1 MISEVFS
8 NLINSVTLFPAAFGC
23 AKRSPAPE
31 RAGAGPSTARFRPGP
46 RDAAAPQPQAGP
58 PQQRRR
64 RPGAQARR
72 GWPMREVRLNRGGR
86 CECRAVPPM
95 EPALKGISAFVEV
108 WSSSRTENYSKT
120 FEQQLLD
127 MGAEVSKTLN
137 KHVTHVVFKD
147 GRLSTWKKAQKMG
160 VKIVSVLWVE
170 KCRETG
176 VHVDESLFPAVD
188 TNEGFLLPIKKHKC
202 MQPKDLVEKPPGSN
216 RKLQRRLNQ
225 MAKELALQKTA
236 VNAEFLCAD
245 TDVPVLLFEDNG
257 SLIYSPVN
265 KIKDQCN
272 EMERRIKDMK
282 EKREN
287 LSPTE
292 EQMEDCLNSSCDYL
306 WRTETLKGQRTEVAE
321 YVCDTRTDIHVSMSM
336 STSVNSPSHGNE
348 KTTLAPKRHAR
359 SLTKKQIIQP
369 ILDDRLSLGKKHLIF
384 PKKNQNNKK
393 NKTTSIANESSVLEG
408 FGHITPSK
416 KIVQSNT
423 VPVLIDSL
431 SNSPMN
437 SEDLN
442 AYSLNKSFSV
452 DRNDCVLEDKKRKKR
467 QTLPSLKLATSELG
481 ASGSK
486 GFLQA
491 VTTYSKSYCTE
502 EASYEDF
509 FSSCNLNENAVQ
521 IQVPKES
528 KNPPEICCKDSFTN
542 MDLQDVS
549 FCEPCNTTKISR
561 KTSISVNDFPV
572 KQKINLA
579 KHPGSI
585 PSNISGGEKDHPGE
599 ALDADDVNRLP
610 QHAHEK
616 SYSSVNVCAHT
627 TGNGDEE
634 CHVTDGSCK
643 IFNKQ
648 KNKHTGGLRKAGRLQ
663 KPTRTLVMTS
673 MSSEKQNTVIQVV
686 KKLGD
691 FLVSNE
697 VCETTSHV
705 VTGSPRRTLNV
716 MLGIA
721 RGCWIVSYEWVLWSL
736 ELGHWISEE
745 PYELSSSF
753 PAAPICRLQR
763 HLSTG
768 KYQQNLFS
776 NQPVMFVSPTSQP
789 PCNQLIELIQL
800 AGGKICK
807 ALRQAKICIGKKP
820 GKKYREII
828 SLSEKWVLDSITQY
842 TICPME
848 NYIF

>member
-1 MISEVFS
+1 
-8 NLINSVTLFPAAFGC
+8 
-23 AKRSPAPE
+23 
-31 RAGAGPSTARFRPGP
+31 
-46 RDAAAPQPQAGP
+46 
-58 PQQRRR
+58 
-64 RPGAQARR
+64 
-72 GWPMREVRLNRGGR
+72 MREVRLNRGGR

-160 VKIVSVLWVE
+160 VKLVSVLWVE

-287 LSPTE
+287 LSPTGS
-292 EQMEDCLNSSCDYL
+292 QMTQALPNSSPGDCPL
-306 WRTETLKGQRTEVAE
+306 
-321 YVCDTRTDIHVSMSM
+321 
-336 STSVNSPSHGNE
+336 STCI
-348 KTTLAPKRHAR
+348 
-359 SLTKKQIIQP
+359 LT
-369 ILDDRLSLGKKHLIF
+369 
-384 PKKNQNNKK
+384 
-393 NKTTSIANESSVLEG
+393 
-408 FGHITPSK
+408 
-416 KIVQSNT
+416 
-423 VPVLIDSL
+423 
-431 SNSPMN
+431 N
-437 SEDLN
+437 SEDEL
-442 AYSLNKSFSV
+442 
-452 DRNDCVLEDKKRKKR
+452 
-467 QTLPSLKLATSELG
+467 LPG
-481 ASGSK
+481 
-486 GFLQA
+486 
-491 VTTYSKSYCTE
+491 
-502 EASYEDF
+502 
-509 FSSCNLNENAVQ
+509 NE
-521 IQVPKES
+521 
-528 KNPPEICCKDSFTN
+528 
-542 MDLQDVS
+542 
-549 FCEPCNTTKISR
+549 
-561 KTSISVNDFPV
+561 
-572 KQKINLA
+572 
-579 KHPGSI
+579 
-585 PSNISGGEKDHPGE
+585 
-599 ALDADDVNRLP
+599 
-610 QHAHEK
+610 
-616 SYSSVNVCAHT
+616 
-627 TGNGDEE
+627 DEE

-820 GKKYREII
+820 GKKYQEII

>member
-1 MISEVFS
+1 
-8 NLINSVTLFPAAFGC
+8 
-23 AKRSPAPE
+23 
-31 RAGAGPSTARFRPGP
+31 
-46 RDAAAPQPQAGP
+46 
-58 PQQRRR
+58 
-64 RPGAQARR
+64 
-72 GWPMREVRLNRGGR
+72 
-86 CECRAVPPM
+86 M

-108 WSSSRTENYSKT
+108 WSSNRTENYSKT
-120 FEQQLLD
+120 FEQQLLS
-127 MGAEVSKTLN
+127 MGAKVSKTLN

-147 GRLSTWKKAQKMG
+147 GRLTTWKKAQKMG

-170 KCRETG
+170 KCQETG
-176 VHVDESLFPAVD
+176 VRVDESLFPAVH

-202 MQPKDLVEKPPGSN
+202 MQPKDYVEKTPENN

-236 VNAEFLCAD
+236 VNDD

-257 SLIYSPVN
+257 SLIYSPIN

-272 EMERRIKDMK
+272 EMEGRIKDMK

-287 LSPTE
+287 LSPTGSQMTQALPSSSPGDCPLSTCILTNSEDELLPE

-306 WRTETLKGQRTEVAE
+306 WRTETLKGQRTEVEEHA
-321 YVCDTRTDIHVSMSM
+321 CDTWTDIHVSMSA
-336 STSVNSPSHGNE
+336 SVSSPSHGNE
-348 KTTLAPKRHAR
+348 QKTLTPKRHAR

-369 ILDDRLSLGKKHLIF
+369 ILDDRLSLGKKHLKF
-384 PKKNQNNKK
+384 PKKNQKNKK
-393 NKTTSIANESSVLEG
+393 SKTTSIANESSLLEG

-416 KIVQSNT
+416 KIVQLNT
-423 VPVLIDSL
+423 VPALIDSL
-431 SNSPMN
+431 SNSSMN
-437 SEDLN
+437 SEYLN
-442 AYSLNKSFSV
+442 AYSLEKIFPV

-467 QTLPSLKLATSELG
+467 QTLPSLKLDTSELG

-491 VTTYSKSYCTE
+491 VTTHSKSYCTE

-509 FSSCNLNENAVQ
+509 FSSCNSNENEVQ

-528 KNPPEICCKDSFTN
+528 QNPPEICCKDSFTS
-542 MDLQDVS
+542 MDLHDVS

-561 KTSISVNDFPV
+561 RTSISVNDFPV
-572 KQKINLA
+572 KQNIKPA
-579 KHPGSI
+579 KHPGNI
-585 PSNISGGEKDHPGE
+585 PLNISGGEKDDAGE
-599 ALDADDVNRLP
+599 SLDADDVKSLP

-616 SYSSVNVCAHT
+616 SHSSVNVCAYT
-627 TGNGDEE
+627 TGGEDEVSE

-643 IFNKQ
+643 IFNEQ

-663 KPTRTLVMTS
+663 K
-673 MSSEKQNTVIQVV
+673 
-686 KKLGD
+686 
-691 FLVSNE
+691 
-697 VCETTSHV
+697 
-705 VTGSPRRTLNV
+705 
-716 MLGIA
+716 
-721 RGCWIVSYEWVLWSL
+721 VLWSL

-789 PCNQLIELIQL
+789 PCKQLIELIQL

-807 ALRQAKICIGKKP
+807 ALRQAKICIGRKP
-820 GKKYREII
+820 GKKYQEII
-828 SLSEKWVLDSITQY
+828 SLSEKWVLDSITQH

-848 NYIF
+848 NYIFQM

>member
-1 MISEVFS
+1 
-8 NLINSVTLFPAAFGC
+8 
-23 AKRSPAPE
+23 
-31 RAGAGPSTARFRPGP
+31 
-46 RDAAAPQPQAGP
+46 
-58 PQQRRR
+58 
-64 RPGAQARR
+64 
-72 GWPMREVRLNRGGR
+72 
-86 CECRAVPPM
+86 M

-108 WSSSRTENYSKT
+108 WSSNRTENYSKT

-127 MGAEVSKTLN
+127 MGAKVSKTLN

-147 GRLSTWKKAQKMG
+147 GRLTTWKKAQKMG

-170 KCRETG
+170 KCQETG

-202 MQPKDLVEKPPGSN
+202 MQPKDYVEKTPKNN

-236 VNAEFLCAD
+236 VNAD

-257 SLIYSPVN
+257 SLIYSPVI
-265 KIKDQCN
+265 KTKDQCN

-287 LSPTE
+287 LSPTGSQITQALPSNSSGDCPLSTCILTNSEDELLPE

-306 WRTETLKGQRTEVAE
+306 WRTETLKGQRTAVAE
-321 YVCDTRTDIHVSMSM
+321 HACDGWTDIHVSMSA
-336 STSVNSPSHGNE
+336 SVNSPSHGNE
-348 KTTLAPKRHAR
+348 EKTLTPKRHTR

-369 ILDDRLSLGKKHLIF
+369 ILDDRLSLGKKHLKF
-384 PKKNQNNKK
+384 SKKNQKNKK
-393 NKTTSIANESSVLEG
+393 SKTTSIANESSLLES
-408 FGHITPSK
+408 FDHITPSK
-416 KIVQSNT
+416 KIVQLNT
-423 VPVLIDSL
+423 VPALTDSL
-431 SNSPMN
+431 SNSLTMN
-437 SEDLN
+437 SEYLN
-442 AYSLNKSFSV
+442 AYSLDKSFPV

-491 VTTYSKSYCTE
+491 VTTHSKSYCTE

-509 FSSCNLNENAVQ
+509 FSSCNSNENEVQ

-528 KNPPEICCKDSFTN
+528 QNPPEICCKDSFTS
-542 MDLQDVS
+542 MDLHDVS

-561 KTSISVNDFPV
+561 RTSISVNDFPV
-572 KQKINLA
+572 KQKIKPA

-585 PSNISGGEKDHPGE
+585 PLNISGGEKDDTGE

-616 SYSSVNVCAHT
+616 SYNSVNVCAHT
-627 TGNGDEE
+627 SGGEDEVSE
-634 CHVTDGSCK
+634 CHITDGSCK
-643 IFNKQ
+643 IFNEQ
-648 KNKHTGGLRKAGRLQ
+648 KNNHTGGLRKAGRLQ

-673 MSSEKQNTVIQVV
+673 MSSEKQNTVIHVV

-691 FLVSNE
+691 FLFSNE

-745 PYELSSSF
+745 PFELSSSF
-753 PAAPICRLQR
+753 PAAP
-763 HLSTG
+763 TE
-768 KYQQNLFS
+768 
-776 NQPVMFVSPTSQP
+776 T
-789 PCNQLIELIQL
+789 
-800 AGGKICK
+800 
-807 ALRQAKICIGKKP
+807 
-820 GKKYREII
+820 
-828 SLSEKWVLDSITQY
+828 
-842 TICPME
+842 
-848 NYIF
+848 

>member
-1 MISEVFS
+1 V
-8 NLINSVTLFPAAFGC
+8 
-23 AKRSPAPE
+23 
-31 RAGAGPSTARFRPGP
+31 
-46 RDAAAPQPQAGP
+46 
-58 PQQRRR
+58 
-64 RPGAQARR
+64 
-72 GWPMREVRLNRGGR
+72 
-86 CECRAVPPM
+86 
-95 EPALKGISAFVEV
+95 SAFVEV
-108 WSSSRTENYSKT
+108 WSSNRTENYSKT

-127 MGAEVSKTLN
+127 LGAKVSKTLN

-147 GRLSTWKKAQKMG
+147 GRLTTWKKAQNMG

-176 VHVDESLFPAVD
+176 AHVDESLFPAVD

-202 MQPKDLVEKPPGSN
+202 MQPKDYVEKTPEN
-216 RKLQRRLNQ
+216 NKKLQRRLNQ

-236 VNAEFLCAD
+236 INAD

-257 SLIYSPVN
+257 SLIFSPVN

-287 LSPTE
+287 LSPTGSQMTQTLPSTSPADCPLFTCILTNSEDELLPE

-306 WRTETLKGQRTEVAE
+306 WRTEPLKRQRTEVAE
-321 YVCDTRTDIHVSMSM
+321 HACDTWTDIHVSM

-348 KTTLAPKRHAR
+348 EKRLTPKRRTR
-359 SLTKKQIIQP
+359 S
-369 ILDDRLSLGKKHLIF
+369 G
-384 PKKNQNNKK
+384 
-393 NKTTSIANESSVLEG
+393 
-408 FGHITPSK
+408 
-416 KIVQSNT
+416 
-423 VPVLIDSL
+423 
-431 SNSPMN
+431 
-437 SEDLN
+437 ED
-442 AYSLNKSFSV
+442 
-452 DRNDCVLEDKKRKKR
+452 E
-467 QTLPSLKLATSELG
+467 
-481 ASGSK
+481 
-486 GFLQA
+486 
-491 VTTYSKSYCTE
+491 
-502 EASYEDF
+502 
-509 FSSCNLNENAVQ
+509 
-521 IQVPKES
+521 
-528 KNPPEICCKDSFTN
+528 
-542 MDLQDVS
+542 VS
-549 FCEPCNTTKISR
+549 
-561 KTSISVNDFPV
+561 
-572 KQKINLA
+572 
-579 KHPGSI
+579 
-585 PSNISGGEKDHPGE
+585 
-599 ALDADDVNRLP
+599 
-610 QHAHEK
+610 
-616 SYSSVNVCAHT
+616 
-627 TGNGDEE
+627 E
-634 CHVTDGSCK
+634 CHVTDASCK
-643 IFNKQ
+643 IFNEQ
-648 KNKHTGGLRKAGRLQ
+648 KNKHTGGFKKAGRLQ

-691 FLVSNE
+691 FLFSNE

-789 PCNQLIELIQL
+789 PCKKLIELIQL

-820 GKKYREII
+820 GKKYKEIM
-828 SLSEKWVLDSITQY
+828 SLSEKWILDSITQY